1 MAVVSVVVPT
11 RNSARTL
18 AACLGSIR
26 SQQAVEIELIVV
38 DNGSID
44 ETATIAKRYADRVVD
59 HGPER
64 SAQRNYGASLARGPY
79 LLFIDSDMILDPKVA
94 GECLVRIEET
104 GASAVIVPESTTGQG
119 FWAAC
124 RTLERNCYI
133 GDDLIEAARFFP
145 RDGFIKAGG
154 FDEQLTGPE
163 DWDLTTRVSGG
174 KQIPRVA
181 AGIVHDEGHL
191 RIRDHLRKKRY
202 YAASFRRYWHK
213 HPVSGFR
220 QANLL
225 ARGAFIRNWRELAKH
240 PGLTVGILT
249 MKSLELCVGLVGA
262 VTSRGVT
269 RQTRQPSS
277 KVRRGS

>member
-1 MAVVSVVVPT
+1 MALVSVVVPT

-26 SQQAVEIELIVV
+26 GQQAVEIELIVV

-44 ETATIAKRYADRVVD
+44 ETTSIAKRYADLVVD
-59 HGPER
+59 QGPER
-64 SAQRNYGASLARGPY
+64 SAQRNYGASLAGGPF
-79 LLFIDSDMILDPKVA
+79 LLFIDSDMILDPRVA
-94 GECLVRIEET
+94 RECLVRMEET
-104 GASAVIVPESTTGQG
+104 GASAVIVPESTSGQG

-124 RTLERNCYI
+124 RTLERSCYI
-133 GDDLIEAARFFP
+133 GDDLIEAARFFR
-145 RDGFIKAGG
+145 RDAFTKADG

-163 DWDLTTRVSGG
+163 DWDLTTRVSNG
-174 KQIPRVA
+174 KHIPRIT

-191 RIRDHLRKKRY
+191 RIREHLRKKRY
-202 YAASFRRYWHK
+202 YAASFRRYWQK
-213 HPVSGFR
+213 HPLSGFR

-225 ARGAFIRNWRELAKH
+225 ARGAFIRHWRELAKH
-240 PGLTVGILT
+240 PGLTVGIVT

-269 RQTRQPSS
+269 SPTRQPSTMD
-277 KVRRGS
+277 RRRS